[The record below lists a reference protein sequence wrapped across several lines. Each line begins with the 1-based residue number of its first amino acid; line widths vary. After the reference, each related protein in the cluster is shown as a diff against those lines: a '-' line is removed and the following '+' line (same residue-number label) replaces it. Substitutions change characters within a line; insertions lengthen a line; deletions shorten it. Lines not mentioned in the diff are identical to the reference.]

1 MSDATQPPV
10 PGGDPAQPPPDLPV
24 PTADKDKD
32 KDKGQAKG
40 QDPATYGPIEG
51 REIPAPEGASEPHQ
65 IF

>member
-24 PTADKDKD
+24 PTADP
-32 KDKGQAKG
+32 DKGQGKG
-40 QDPATYGPIEG
+40 QDRSTYGPIEG
-51 REIPAPEGASEPHQ
+51 KEIPPPAGAPEPHQ

>member
-24 PTADKDKD
+24 PTADKD

>member
-24 PTADKDKD
+24 PASDKHKD
-32 KDKGQAKG
+32 QVKG
-40 QDPATYGPIEG
+40 QDPATYGPIEE
-51 REIPAPEGASEPHQ
+51 RESPAPEGAPEPHQ